1 MEGDSKLRLVFKLQV
16 RRLGEMH
23 QDVLVSEQEN

>member
-16 RRLGEMH
+16 RRLGEM